1 MVLIYDMTTGNAY
14 ELEAAKPLSGDRT
27 NPPEAK
33 FLPTPRLREVE
44 STASV
49 HEQQLL
55 PTLQGADIER
65 FLASME
71 SDQN

>member
-1 MVLIYDMTTGNAY
+1 MVLIYDMNTGNVC
-14 ELEAAKPLSGDRT
+14 ELESARPLTDDRT
-27 NPPEAK
+27 NPPEPQ

-44 STASV
+44 STTSV

-71 SDQN
+71 SEQK